1 MAKKTPLRRCIGCNE
16 MKDKKSLIRVIK
28 SPEGNI
34 QLDPTGKANGRGAYV
49 CKDSECLIK
58 AIKSKG
64 LDRSFKVHISGEI
77 YDKLKEEL
85 SALE

>member
-64 LDRSFKVHISGEI
+64 LDRSFKVHISDEI

>member
-28 SPEGNI
+28 SPEGDI

-49 CKDSECLIK
+49 CRNSECLMK

-64 LDRSFKVHISGEI
+64 LDRSFKVHISDEI

>member
-1 MAKKTPLRRCIGCNE
+1 

-49 CKDSECLIK
+49 CRDSECLMK

-64 LDRSFKVHISGEI
+64 LDRSFKVHISDEI